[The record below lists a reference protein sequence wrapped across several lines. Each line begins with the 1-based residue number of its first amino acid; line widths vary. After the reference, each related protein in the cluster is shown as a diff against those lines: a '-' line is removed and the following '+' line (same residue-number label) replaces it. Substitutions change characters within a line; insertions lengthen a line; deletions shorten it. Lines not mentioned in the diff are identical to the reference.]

1 MPIIYESKA
10 DPRHRS
16 GNGKEEKVFDAFE
29 KKYQCQVLT
38 CKLVAC
44 GVGPRQT
51 INFMSQLWKKEVDF
65 RLRMAIWELKL
76 P

>member
-29 KKYQCQVLT
+29 KKYQEVSVSGLDMRREGVAISPVL
-38 CKLVAC
+38 LQ
-44 GVGPRQT
+44 P
-51 INFMSQLWKKEVDF
+51 
-65 RLRMAIWELKL
+65 
-76 P
+76 